1 MKIPIKII
9 APKFLKTISWVVD
22 IVAITLYPF
31 IISRE
36 EMSSDVLNHESI
48 HIAQQKELLVV
59 FFYLL
64 YGWDYFMGLIKY
76 NNKEEAYYR
85 VRFEQEAYENMFNE
99 NYLFER
105 RLYSWH
111 KYKV

>member
-1 MKIPIKII
+1 MKIPIIII
-9 APKFLKTISWVVD
+9 APKFLRAISWVID

-36 EMSSDVLNHESI
+36 EMSEDLLRHESI
-48 HIAQQKELLVV
+48 HIAQQKELFVV

-64 YGWDYFMGLIKY
+64 YGWDYLKGFIKFRD
-76 NNKEEAYYR
+76 KELAYR
-85 VRFEQEAYENMFNE
+85 RIRFEQEAYSHMFNE
-99 NYLFER
+99 HYLDNR
-105 RLYSWH
+105 RLYSWR

>member
-1 MKIPIKII
+1 MKIPVLLI
-9 APKFLKTISWVVD
+9 APRFLKAISWVVD

-36 EMSSDVLNHESI
+36 EMSEDVLNHESI

-64 YGWDYFMGLIKY
+64 YGWDYLKGFIKFRD
-76 NNKEEAYYR
+76 KELAYR
-85 VRFEQEAYENMFNE
+85 RIRFEQEAYSHMFNE
-99 NYLFER
+99 HYLDNR
-105 RLYSWH
+105 KPYSWR

>member
-1 MKIPIKII
+1 MKVPILLI

-36 EMSSDVLNHESI
+36 EMSEDVLNHESI
-48 HIAQQKELLVV
+48 HIAQQKELFVV

-64 YGWDYFMGLIKY
+64 YGWDYLKGYIKFR
-76 NNKEEAYYR
+76 NKELAYR
-85 VRFEQEAYENMFNE
+85 RIRFEQEAYSHMFNA
-99 NYLFER
+99 NYLDNR
-105 RLYSWH
+105 KSYSWR